1 MKSSIVKMKTCLMM
15 TLLVVGIP
23 VLAAEM
29 DHSAMDHSEMNRSKM
44 ILDKSL
50 TKTPKTQSKGALQK
64 LTIMPTSGKAR
75 EGGYDDR
82 YVMESTDVS
91 SILQIRCAQASRGL
105 VMMNNAEWSRCGG
118 KPDGAA
124 QASRSTIDMVA
135 NEHVGHNM

>member
-1 MKSSIVKMKTCLMM
+1 MRNILITLKVCMM
-15 TLLVVGIP
+15 TAILVAGAP

-29 DHSAMDHSEMNRSKM
+29 DHSSMLH
-44 ILDKSL
+44 DKSL
-50 TKTPKTQSKGALQK
+50 TVTSKNGANTASQK
-64 LTIMPTSGKAR
+64 LVTMPASGKAR

-91 SILQIRCAQASRGL
+91 NALQIRCAQASRGL

-118 KPDGAA
+118 KPEGAV
-124 QASRSTIDMVA
+124 QASRSTINKVI